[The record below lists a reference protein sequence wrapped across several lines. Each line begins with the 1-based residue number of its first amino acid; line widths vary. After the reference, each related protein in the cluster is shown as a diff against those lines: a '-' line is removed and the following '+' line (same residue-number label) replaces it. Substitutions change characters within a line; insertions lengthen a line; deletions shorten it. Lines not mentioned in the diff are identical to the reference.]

1 MCQRMA
7 SDTDLWL
14 SAMSKHKSSMDSSGH
29 QNVRKTDELFVINDG
44 IEMPP
49 PASNA
54 ISSKKSP
61 TPSHKRTLNQE
72 EFDNR
77 LKAKRALFSG
87 KGRSLSL
94 ASFSLPSSVRKV
106 PKFLPL
112 VKTRSSSPK
121 MGKNKTS
128 DEKYLEENRAQ
139 GELEILG
146 LESLIDIN
154 DVKHKKK

>member
-1 MCQRMA
+1 
-7 SDTDLWL
+7 
-14 SAMSKHKSSMDSSGH
+14 MDSSH
-29 QNVRKTDELFVINDG
+29 QNVRKVDELYVINDG
-44 IEMPP
+44 IEMPM
-49 PASNA
+49 ASSNA
-54 ISSKKSP
+54 SSSKKSP

-72 EFDNR
+72 EFDSR
-77 LKAKRALFSG
+77 LKAKRALLSG

-106 PKFLPL
+106 L

-121 MGKNKTS
+121 MGKSKTS
-128 DEKYLEENRAQ
+128 DEKYLEQNRAQ